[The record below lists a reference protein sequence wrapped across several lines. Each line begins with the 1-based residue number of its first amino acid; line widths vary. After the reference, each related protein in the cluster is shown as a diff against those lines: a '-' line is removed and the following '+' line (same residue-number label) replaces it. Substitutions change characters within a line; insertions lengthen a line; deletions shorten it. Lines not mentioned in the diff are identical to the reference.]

1 MNKVIQMELH
11 KEQWKA
17 YNFKTPYGFA
27 ICGTKGGKTVLGS
40 VWAVKK
46 ISEFPIGNGLIAAPT
61 NKILNQATLDT
72 FFGIFPEYRAFYKKQ
87 DNVIELLDGV
97 GNAFRKSSK
106 THKYI
111 ISQIL

>member
-46 ISEFPIGNGLIAAPT
+46 ISEFYNEGG
-61 NKILNQATLDT
+61 K
-72 FFGIFPEYRAFYKKQ
+72 
-87 DNVIELLDGV
+87 
-97 GNAFRKSSK
+97 
-106 THKYI
+106 
-111 ISQIL
+111 